1 MRISENTFQYVI
13 RPWKMSLTDTPHSTI
28 ETNRTCNI
36 NCRGCYNLDRSS
48 VKSLAE
54 IKAEIDQACRTRKLQ
69 AITLLGGEPTLHADI
84 TRVIEYVKT
93 KGVTCQILTNG
104 LTLLQDRDEGFLQA
118 LQVAGIDKVLVHI
131 DPGQSHVHP
140 DIDDARR
147 RIFDKLER
155 RGIHFSLSI
164 TIYNDYAGMIPA
176 LVRQY
181 AGYEC
186 FDGILSILAR
196 DPRPP
201 SSQTVQMADECRS
214 ISKDLGIE
222 PTGYIPSNLDDR
234 DVGWLAYL
242 YYINADTG
250 AAFALSPSFE
260 RVFRMLHKLVAKR
273 ELFTISFP
281 RFTFLPV
288 LWMAGALELLPRP
301 KRLSEFL
308 RLLSKSRMTKSI
320 RFHYIIIQ
328 NPPEF
333 DEERQA
339 YRFCYHCPDA
349 TIRNGRLTPV
359 CVADQINPLQD
370 QVDQISIDKQLRREV
385 YEHLALPG

>member
-1 MRISENTFQYVI
+1 
-13 RPWKMSLTDTPHSTI
+13 
-28 ETNRTCNI
+28 
-36 NCRGCYNLDRSS
+36 
-48 VKSLAE
+48 
-54 IKAEIDQACRTRKLQ
+54 
-69 AITLLGGEPTLHADI
+69 
-84 TRVIEYVKT
+84 VIEYVKT

-104 LTLLQDRDEGFLQA
+104 LTLLQDGDESFLDELQA
-118 LQVAGIDKVLVHI
+118 AGIDKVLVHI

-147 RIFDKLER
+147 MVFDKLEG

-164 TIYNDYAGMIPA
+164 TIYNDYAGMIPGLA
-176 LVRQY
+176 RQF
-181 AGYEC
+181 ACYEC

-196 DPRPP
+196 DPKPP
-201 SSQTVQMADECRS
+201 SSQTVQMADECLS
-214 ISKDLGIE
+214 ISEHLGIE

-250 AAFALSPSFE
+250 TTFGLSPSFE
-260 RVFRMLHKLVAKR
+260 KVFRKLNKLLTKR

-288 LWMAGALELLPRP
+288 LGLAGALELLPRP
-301 KRLSEFL
+301 KRVAQFL
-308 RLLSKSRMTKSI
+308 RLLSNSRLTKSI

-359 CVADQINPLQD
+359 CVADQVNPLQD
-370 QVDQISIDKQLRREV
+370 QEGQIKIDEVLRREV
-385 YEHLALPG
+385 YEHLAG